1 MIIAAVADVHS
12 PIYFEE
18 FVKAVDSMT
27 SKPDLFIMAGDMIER
42 GNLDE
47 FDKIY
52 NTLFGKVECPIVA
65 VFGNNEYEEIRE
77 EMKNRYKHIRF
88 LDDQSIILEI
98 SGKTV
103 GIFGSTGSL
112 DEPTR
117 WQKAHIPNVERLYQ
131 LRYQIAEKHLERMLT
146 HIKILVTH
154 YAPTYKTLEGENPRS
169 YQNLGSKVWENLLIK
184 YKPTLAIH
192 GHSHRGSKFAWVD
205 SVPVFNVAFP
215 LNKRIVI
222 IDTEKLKPGLLK
234 FV

>member
-1 MIIAAVADVHS
+1 MIIAATGDIHS

-18 FVKAVDSMT
+18 FVKSIDALT
-27 SKPDLFIMAGDMIER
+27 IRPDIFIMAGDMIDR
-42 GNLDE
+42 GKVDE
-47 FDKIY
+47 FDKIC
-52 NTLFGKVECPIVA
+52 NALFGKIDCPIIS
-65 VFGNNEYEEIRE
+65 VFGNNEYEELKDEI
-77 EMKNRYKHIRF
+77 KNRCKKVRF
-88 LDDQSIILEI
+88 LDDQSIIMEI
-98 SGKTV
+98 RGVSV

-117 WQKAHIPNVERLYQ
+117 WQKAHIPNIERIYQ

-154 YAPTYKTLEGENPRS
+154 YAPTYKTLEGENPRT
-169 YQNLGSKVWENLLIK
+169 YQSLGSKVWENLIIK
-184 YKPTLAIH
+184 YKPTLVIH

-215 LNKRIVI
+215 LNKKIVI

>member
-77 EMKNRYKHIRF
+77 EMKNRYKRIRF

>member
-1 MIIAAVADVHS
+1 MIIAATGDIHS

-18 FVKAVDSMT
+18 FVKSIDALT
-27 SKPDLFIMAGDMIER
+27 IRPDIFIMAGDMIDR
-42 GNLDE
+42 GKVDE
-47 FDKIY
+47 FDKIC
-52 NTLFGKVECPIVA
+52 NALFGKIDCPIIS
-65 VFGNNEYEEIRE
+65 VFGNNEYEELKDEI
-77 EMKNRYKHIRF
+77 KNRCKKVRF
-88 LDDQSIILEI
+88 LDDQSIIMEI
-98 SGKTV
+98 RGVSV

-117 WQKAHIPNVERLYQ
+117 WQKAHIPNIERIYQ

-154 YAPTYKTLEGENPRS
+154 YAPTYKTLEGENPRT
-169 YQNLGSKVWENLLIK
+169 YQNLGSKVWENLIIK
-184 YKPTLAIH
+184 YKPTLVIH

-215 LNKRIVI
+215 LNKKIVI